1 MNATIVENNSAG
13 LIVIVLSAVKTL
25 IGVKYISKFLHLLDD
40 TDSVIKVLKD
50 ELTDEELLK
59 LKNSIE
65 RLNAKLKDDK

>member
-1 MNATIVENNSAG
+1 MNSTIVENNSAG